1 MAGNNSIK
9 TVSHIGVCKGICVL
23 MFDDLVIYAGP
34 INEAPELPELKD
46 KQLFL
51 NPDDFRELNLFLEKR
66 KLTRK

>member
-1 MAGNNSIK
+1 
-9 TVSHIGVCKGICVL
+9 